1 MSAIAFDIEAA
12 TAVEGLAAD
21 RVTGGP
27 IAPIGD
33 TGARRVLG
41 SPHVVAHARSRG
53 VLLWGS
59 LCHHVKREAS
69 RLHPIY
75 ARHMVKA
82 MVPERGC
89 QIIDQ
94 AIQMHGATGVS

>member
-12 TAVEGLAAD
+12 TAVEGLAAG
-21 RVTGGP
+21 RVTGG
-27 IAPIGD
+27 AATPIGN

-41 SPHVVAHARSRG
+41 SPHVVVHARSRG

-69 RLHPIY
+69 RFIPSILY
-75 ARHMVKA
+75 GRMAR
-82 MVPERGC
+82 C
-89 QIIDQ
+89 LN
-94 AIQMHGATGVS
+94 S

>member
-12 TAVEGLAAD
+12 TAVEGLAAGAI
-21 RVTGGP
+21 TGGP
-27 IAPIGD
+27 TTPIGN

-69 RLHPIY
+69 RFIPSILY
-75 ARHMVKA
+75 GRMA
-82 MVPERGC
+82 
-89 QIIDQ
+89 
-94 AIQMHGATGVS
+94 